1 MKAVQYILL
10 SLSALLLF
18 ACDTPKK
25 TTATPGKDDGIIEV
39 TILQINDVYEIAPSV
54 SDNMG
59 GLARVATLRKELL
72 AKNPN
77 TLTALAGD
85 FISPSV
91 IGTLKYEGKRIRG
104 KQMVDVLNTMGL
116 DWTVFGNHEF
126 DYDDLSDLQ
135 ARIDESNFTWMAAN
149 ARLKSPQPNNT
160 APMRQF
166 FKNKNGATESCPDN
180 QVLTLKDA
188 DGTTLRLGMFGVLIN
203 TGRKPWVEY
212 TDYLETAKQQFAQL
226 KPKSDLVIA
235 TTHLAIEDD
244 RKLAAALP
252 EIPLVIG
259 GHEHEN
265 HFEKVGAVAI
275 AKADAN
281 AKTVYVHTLRYDHNK
296 KTCTVKSELR
306 RVNSSIADD
315 PATAEVVA
323 KWEKIKN
330 ESLASSGFNPSATVT
345 TLREPLDCRETTV
358 RNTQC
363 PVGALIT
370 NAMLN
375 TSNDRLDCALL
386 NSGSIRVDD
395 ILSGTLTELDVVRML
410 PFGGPITEVQM
421 KGSLLRKAL
430 DAGEGNKG
438 NGGYLQWGRISKNA
452 AGQWLVKNQPLDD
465 KRNYW
470 VILPDFLLTG
480 NEQNMS
486 FLKAAPN
493 PDGKG
498 STNPDILVLN
508 RADPKDKADTR
519 NDIRL
524 VLIAALRGK

>member
-1 MKAVQYILL
+1 
-10 SLSALLLF
+10 
-18 ACDTPKK
+18 
-25 TTATPGKDDGIIEV
+25 
-39 TILQINDVYEIAPSV
+39 
-54 SDNMG
+54 
-59 GLARVATLRKELL
+59 
-72 AKNPN
+72 
-77 TLTALAGD
+77 
-85 FISPSV
+85 
-91 IGTLKYEGKRIRG
+91 
-104 KQMVDVLNTMGL
+104 
-116 DWTVFGNHEF
+116 
-126 DYDDLSDLQ
+126 
-135 ARIDESNFTWMAAN
+135 
-149 ARLKSPQPNNT
+149 
-160 APMRQF
+160 
-166 FKNKNGATESCPDN
+166 
-180 QVLTLKDA
+180 
-188 DGTTLRLGMFGVLIN
+188 
-203 TGRKPWVEY
+203 
-212 TDYLETAKQQFAQL
+212 
-226 KPKSDLVIA
+226 
-235 TTHLAIEDD
+235 
-244 RKLAAALP
+244 
-252 EIPLVIG
+252 
-259 GHEHEN
+259 
-265 HFEKVGAVAI
+265 
-275 AKADAN
+275 
-281 AKTVYVHTLRYDHNK
+281 
-296 KTCTVKSELR
+296 
-306 RVNSSIADD
+306 
-315 PATAEVVA
+315 
-323 KWEKIKN
+323 
-330 ESLASSGFNPSATVT
+330 
-345 TLREPLDCRETTV
+345 
-358 RNTQC
+358 
-363 PVGALIT
+363 
-370 NAMLN
+370 MLN